1 MGRNCSPITRRKTLF
16 LRLPSSSRAAR
27 SCKFQHFPKYSTLV
41 LTLIDNIPVRALSL
55 VPSHDLLDVVLHNAY
70 QRRVVVDL
78 VDPTRQLA
86 VPYKRV
92 ASHLLAALHSL
103 VYNCRQVGVCN
114 ILLLGVVGNLV
125 SAVEVEL
132 STVGLGSIPFH
143 RYGLQVSE
151 QTSTKK
157 STETYHSRE

>member
-1 MGRNCSPITRRKTLF
+1 
-16 LRLPSSSRAAR
+16 
-27 SCKFQHFPKYSTLV
+27 
-41 LTLIDNIPVRALSL
+41 
-55 VPSHDLLDVVLHNAY
+55 
-70 QRRVVVDL
+70 
-78 VDPTRQLA
+78 

-151 QTSTKK
+151 QTSTK